1 MKNVN
6 LLKNLNNKQKE
17 IVSENR
23 KNLLILAGAGSGKT
37 LVLIRRIA
45 WLIYK
50 ENCSPKSILAVTFT
64 NKAAIELKTRI
75 KSLLIN
81 DFQKDNIWVGT
92 FHSFAY
98 YLLRIHY
105 LNVGLTKNFQIIDSY
120 DQKIIIKRILKKL
133 SLKDKIFSIEKILKY
148 INNIKNNL
156 LNNHYYENN
165 LYNINLSK
173 IYDEYQNFCKIT
185 EVIDFNELIFYLYKL
200 FLDNPKILKIYQKRF
215 QNILIDEFQDTN
227 DIQYKFISLLYNKN
241 YNTKIILV
249 GDDDQSI
256 YGWRGAEINN
266 MSRFLQEF
274 DGVKTI
280 LLEQNYRSTSNIL
293 NAANKLIS
301 YNNSRLKKKLWT
313 NADNGDLITIYYALN
328 EFDEAEYIA
337 QCIKKKTLKKK
348 IELNNYAIL
357 YRNNSQSRVLEEV
370 MLKFSIPY
378 KIYGGTQ
385 FFDRQEIKNI
395 LSYLRL
401 MSNQNDDSSFERIIN
416 IPKRGI
422 GNTTLNIIKYIAN
435 KNSLTLWN
443 SSLFLLKNK
452 NFLNK
457 KSFNSLE
464 KFITLIILLKNN
476 IKKQPLFKIIEQTIK
491 NSGLW
496 DMYNKNYLFEKDNT
510 KINNLKEFI
519 NAAKYFTE
527 KKLQFEIKSNILNI
541 KDNNLLTDFLSQTLL
556 LNENI
561 NKNNEKKN
569 NYIQL
574 MTIHASK
581 GLEFSEVFIIGMEE
595 GIFPNK
601 ISFDEKSINE
611 ERRLAYVGITRAKK
625 KLTLTYTK
633 KRFLYGKEI
642 KSIKSRFIEELP
654 QNCIENINY
663 IQNINFLPEQ
673 DHFFIKKK
681 YFIGQIVHHK
691 IFGQGIILKIEI
703 LKKNEKLQIKFDN
716 TIIKWIMSNYIK
728 SSF

>member
-1 MKNVN
+1 MKNID

-17 IVSENR
+17 IVSEKR

-37 LVLIRRIA
+37 LVLIRKIA
-45 WLIYK
+45 WLIYE

-64 NKAAIELKTRI
+64 NKAAIELKIRI

-81 DFQKDNIWVGT
+81 NYQKDIWIGT

-105 LNVGLTKNFQIIDSY
+105 LNVGLTKKFQIIDTY

-133 SLKDKIFSIEKILKY
+133 SLKDKIFSVENILKY
-148 INNIKNNL
+148 INNKKNNL
-156 LNNHYYENN
+156 LNNYFYKNN
-165 LYNINLSK
+165 IYNINLSK
-173 IYDEYQNFCKIT
+173 IYDEYQNFCKKT

-200 FLDNPKILKIYQKRF
+200 FLYNPKILKIYQKRF

-227 DIQYKFISLLYNKN
+227 DIQYKLISLLYNK
-241 YNTKIILV
+241 YYDTKVVFV

-256 YGWRGAEINN
+256 YGWRGAKIDNIN
-266 MSRFLQEF
+266 SVLKEF
-274 DGVKTI
+274 DEVKTV

-293 NAANKLIS
+293 ETANRLIS

-313 NADNGDLITIYYALN
+313 NANNGDLITIYYALN

-337 QCIKKKTLKKK
+337 KYIKKKTFKEENK
-348 IELNNYAIL
+348 LNNYAIL
-357 YRNNSQSRVLEEV
+357 YRNNSQSRILEEI

-378 KIYGGTQ
+378 KIYGGIQ
-385 FFDRQEIKNI
+385 FFERQEIKNT

-401 MSNQNDDSSFERIIN
+401 ISNHNDDISFEKIVN

-422 GNTTLNIIKYIAN
+422 GDITLNIIKHIAN
-435 KNSLTLWN
+435 KYSLTLWK
-443 SSLFLLKNK
+443 SSFFLLKNK

-457 KSFNSLE
+457 TSFNALK
-464 KFITLIILLKNN
+464 KFITLIIYLKNN
-476 IKKQPLFKIIEQTIK
+476 TKKQSLSKIIKQTIK
-491 NSGLW
+491 KSGLW
-496 DMYNKNYLFEKDNT
+496 DMYKKNYLFKQDNT

-519 NAAKYFTE
+519 NAAKYFT
-527 KKLQFEIKSNILNI
+527 KKKIQHKKKENILDI
-541 KDNNLLTDFLSQTLL
+541 KDNNLLIDFLSQTLL

-561 NKNNEKKN
+561 NKNNEEKN
-569 NYIQL
+569 NYVQL
-574 MTIHASK
+574 MTIHSSK

-601 ISFDEKSINE
+601 ISFNEKSINE

-633 KRFLYGKEI
+633 KRFLHGKEI
-642 KSIKSRFIEELP
+642 NSIRSRFINELP
-654 QNCIENINY
+654 KNCIKNINY
-663 IQNINFLPEQ
+663 IQHNNVLLKKSS
-673 DHFFIKKK
+673 FFIKKK
-681 YFIGQIVHHK
+681 YSIGQIVYHK
-691 IFGQGIILKIEI
+691 IFGQGTIIKIEI

-716 TIIKWIMSNYIK
+716 TIIKWIMSDYIQ
-728 SSF
+728 SST

>member
-1 MKNVN
+1 MKNID
-6 LLKNLNNKQKE
+6 LLKNLNSKQKE

-64 NKAAIELKTRI
+64 NKAAKELKTRI
-75 KSLLIN
+75 TSLLIN
-81 DFQKDNIWVGT
+81 NFQKNNIWIGT

-98 YLLRIHY
+98 YLLRKHY

-133 SLKDKIFSIEKILKY
+133 SLKDKIFSIENILKY
-148 INNIKNNL
+148 INNIKNNI
-156 LNNHYYENN
+156 LNNHFYKNN

-173 IYDEYQNFCKIT
+173 IYDEYQSFCKIT

-200 FLDNPKILKIYQKRF
+200 FLNNPKILKIYQKRF

-227 DIQYKFISLLYNKN
+227 DIQYKFISLLYNKH
-241 YNTKIILV
+241 YNTKIVLV

-256 YGWRGAEINN
+256 YGWRGAKINN
-266 MSRFLQEF
+266 INRFLQEF
-274 DGVKTI
+274 DKVKMI

-293 NAANKLIS
+293 EVANKLIS
-301 YNNSRLKKKLWT
+301 YNNNRLKKKLWT

-337 QCIKKKTLKKK
+337 KYIKQKILKKNIK
-348 IELNNYAIL
+348 LNNYAIL
-357 YRNNSQSRVLEEV
+357 YRNNSQSRILEEIL
-370 MLKFSIPY
+370 LKFSIPY
-378 KIYGGTQ
+378 KIYGGIQ
-385 FFDRQEIKNI
+385 FFERQEIKNI

-401 MSNQNDDSSFERIIN
+401 ISNYNDDSSFERIIN

-422 GNTTLNIIKYIAN
+422 GNTTLNYIKYIAN
-435 KNSLTLWN
+435 KYSLTLWK
-443 SSLFLLKNK
+443 SSFFLLKNK

-457 KSFNSLE
+457 TSFYALK
-464 KFITLIILLKNN
+464 KFITLITFLKNN
-476 IKKQPLFKIIEQTIK
+476 IKHQSLSKIIKQTIK
-491 NSGLW
+491 FSGLW
-496 DMYNKNYLFEKDNT
+496 DMYNKNCLFEKDNT

-519 NAAKYFTE
+519 NAAKYFTK
-527 KKLQFEIKSNILNI
+527 KKLQYKTKLNNLKI
-541 KDNNLLTDFLSQTLL
+541 KDVNLLTDFLSQTLL

-581 GLEFSEVFIIGMEE
+581 GLEFSEVFIVGMEE

-642 KSIKSRFIEELP
+642 NSIQSRFINELP
-654 QNCIENINY
+654 QNCIKNISY
-663 IQNINFLPEQ
+663 IQNISVLPKKNYL
-673 DHFFIKKK
+673 FIKKK
-681 YFIGQIVHHK
+681 YFIGQMVYHK
-691 IFGQGIILKIEI
+691 NFGQGIILKIEI

-716 TIIKWIMSNYIK
+716 TIIKWIMSNYIQ
-728 SSF
+728 SSI

>member
-1 MKNVN
+1 MKNVD

-81 DFQKDNIWVGT
+81 DFQKNNIWIGT

-156 LNNHYYENN
+156 LNNYHHKND
-165 LYNINLSK
+165 LYSINLSK

-185 EVIDFNELIFYLYKL
+185 EVVDFNELIFYLYKL
-200 FLDNPKILKIYQKRF
+200 FLNNPKILKIYQKRF
-215 QNILIDEFQDTN
+215 QNILVDEFQDTN

-256 YGWRGAEINN
+256 YGWRGAKINN
-266 MSRFLQEF
+266 ISCFLQEF
-274 DGVKTI
+274 DKVKTI

-301 YNNSRLKKKLWT
+301 YNNNRLKKKLWT

-337 QCIKKKTLKKK
+337 KYIKQK
-348 IELNNYAIL
+348 ILEKNVKLNNYAIL
-357 YRNNSQSRVLEEV
+357 YRNNSQSRILEEI

-378 KIYGGTQ
+378 KIYGGIQ
-385 FFDRQEIKNI
+385 FFERQEIKNI

-401 MSNQNDDSSFERIIN
+401 ISNHNDDSSFERIIN

-422 GNTTLNIIKYIAN
+422 GNTTLNIIKHISN
-435 KNSLTLWN
+435 KYSLTLWN
-443 SSLFLLKNK
+443 SSFFLLKNK
-452 NFLNK
+452 KFLNK
-457 KSFNSLE
+457 KTFNVL
-464 KFITLIILLKNN
+464 KNFIELIIFLKNN
-476 IKKQPLFKIIEQTIK
+476 IKKKSLPKIIEQTIK

-496 DMYNKNYLFEKDNT
+496 DMYNKNCLFGKDNT

-519 NAAKYFTE
+519 NSAKYFTK
-527 KKLQFEIKSNILNI
+527 KKLQFKIKSNILNI
-541 KDNNLLTDFLSQTLL
+541 KNDNLLTDFLSQTLL

-561 NKNNEKKN
+561 NKNNEEKN

-595 GIFPNK
+595 GIFP
-601 ISFDEKSINE
+601 
-611 ERRLAYVGITRAKK
+611 
-625 KLTLTYTK
+625 
-633 KRFLYGKEI
+633 
-642 KSIKSRFIEELP
+642 
-654 QNCIENINY
+654 
-663 IQNINFLPEQ
+663 
-673 DHFFIKKK
+673 
-681 YFIGQIVHHK
+681 
-691 IFGQGIILKIEI
+691 
-703 LKKNEKLQIKFDN
+703 
-716 TIIKWIMSNYIK
+716 
-728 SSF
+728 